1 MKIIYFHQ
9 YFNTPEMSGGTRSY
23 EMARRLV
30 AAGHEVHMITS
41 WVKETDQ
48 TDWYVTNEAG
58 IHVHWFPNNYNN
70 KMSYMDRIKAFFRF
84 AFHAAKKGKTFTD
97 ADVVFATSTPLTIAL
112 PAVSTAK
119 KLEIPMVFEVRDLWP
134 ELPIAMG
141 ALNNPI
147 LQKIAYGLENW
158 AYKNSKAI
166 VALSPGMKEG
176 IVKTGYPKQQVAV
189 IPNSADL
196 ELFNIENE
204 KVIQFRKSLT
214 WLQNRPLIVYTGT
227 FGHINGVGYLVEL
240 AAKLKDIN
248 PEIRILLVGDG
259 IEFDQVTSFAQE
271 KGVLNNTL
279 FMMKQVPKKD
289 IPVILNAAALCT
301 ALFIDKPEMRANS
314 ANKFFDA
321 LAAGKPIMINYGGWM
336 VDLIEKNNCG
346 LVTWNLEIK
355 AAAQQ
360 VADFIADP
368 ELYEIAATNAKRL
381 ANTQFHRDMLAEQL
395 NQVLINTVNT
405 SSITPESITQE
416 YYD

>member
-48 TDWYVTNEAG
+48 KDWYITNESG
-58 IHVHWFPNNYNN
+58 IHVHWFPNYYNN
-70 KMSYMDRIKAFFRF
+70 KMSYLDRIKAFFRF
-84 AFHAAKKGKTFTD
+84 AFHAAKKGKSFKNV
-97 ADVVFATSTPLTIAL
+97 DVVFATSTPLTIAL

-119 KLEIPMVFEVRDLWP
+119 KLNVPMVFEVRDLWP

-147 LQKIAYGLENW
+147 LQKVAHGLERW

-166 VALSPGMKEG
+166 VALSSGMKEG
-176 IVKTGYPKQQVAV
+176 VVKTGYSKQQVAV
-189 IPNSADL
+189 IPNSSDI
-196 ELFNIENE
+196 ELFDINSQ
-204 KVIQFRKSLT
+204 KVSEFRNSLA

-240 AAKLKDIN
+240 AEKLKVIN
-248 PEIRILLVGDG
+248 PEIRLLLVGDG
-259 IEFDQVTSFAQE
+259 IEFDQVTLLAQE
-271 KGVLNNTL
+271 KGVLNNNL

-289 IPVILNAAALCT
+289 IPVILNAASLCT

-346 LVTWNLEIK
+346 LVTWNLDIE
-355 AAAQQ
+355 AAAQK
-360 VADFIADP
+360 VADFIGDSKH
-368 ELYEIAATNAKRL
+368 YEVSATNARRL
-381 ANTQFHRDMLAEQL
+381 ANTQFHRDILAAQL
-395 NQVLINTVNT
+395 NDVLVNALNQT
-405 SSITPESITQE
+405 ITPESITQK